1 REELLPPERFRDV
14 VVGAG
19 GQPAHLLQLL
29 RTGREHDHRDVG
41 EVADPLERLVAV
53 HVGHRHV
60 EDHER
65 RRIREEEAEP
75 GPAALSGGDAA
86 VSEPCVGDG
95 LRLARTLRAR
105 NVPLLFTSIYPPTFE
120 ALELE
125 PAAYLVKPFP
135 LSAIQRALEAVLTD
149 KALSAAGGRS
159 D

>member
-1 REELLPPERFRDV
+1 MARVLISEPHEDV
-14 VVGAG
+14 EA
-19 GQPAHLLQLL
+19 LL
-29 RTGREHDHRDVG
+29 RLVVLRLGHDPVG
-41 EVADPLERLVAV
+41 PEGDSV
-53 HVGHRHV
+53 
-60 EDHER
+60 
-65 RRIREEEAEP
+65 
-75 GPAALSGGDAA
+75 DAA
-86 VSEPCVGDG
+86 VIEPCVGDG